1 MRRLVALIALALALW
16 IPSPT
21 RATGYDFVVIAT
33 SQASAPFHPS
43 LPLVPSIGNDG
54 AVAFLATPRSSTE
67 AAIFTGSRPG
77 RRLADYTR
85 VTPPGSPSV
94 SEIGTSIGGAVAFAG
109 SSVAS
114 FGVYRASLGVVTP
127 ILEGAT
133 GPIEPAVNAS
143 GALAYV
149 EAGALRI
156 ADAQGSTTLIQ
167 KNDMIAGGTIF
178 DIVDLPSPDIS
189 DSGQIAFY
197 ADIDFADPTC
207 DEAFMRTTGLGADVI
222 ALGHDTACDFFS
234 SGTVP
239 LAINGLGHVGYAPEL
254 DDAIVGTVFTVFVD
268 SSKIW
273 DSRDPAFAPN
283 LGVSDVAL
291 NDSGK
296 VAFRVEGSG
305 TAGVYTGSDPVS
317 DKVLARGDPLCAS
330 TVTDVEFQRYGID
343 PLGRLAL
350 SVGLADGRR
359 LIVRADPVLDSG
371 GACNVVPEP
380 GPIDAAAAAVAALL
394 CAAGAAHRRA
404 ARGRAARA

>member
-1 MRRLVALIALALALW
+1 MRWPAALIALPLALGVSG
-16 IPSPT
+16 PA
-21 RATGYDFVVIAT
+21 RAVGYDFVVIAS

-94 SEIGTSIGGAVAFAG
+94 SQIGTSISGAVAFSA

-133 GPIEPAVNAS
+133 GSIEPAVNAS
-143 GALAYV
+143 GVLAYV
-149 EAGALRI
+149 DAGALRI

-167 KNDMIAGGTIF
+167 KNDTIAGGMVFGILQ
-178 DIVDLPSPDIS
+178 DPAPDIN
-189 DSGQIAFY
+189 DSGQIAFF
-197 ADIDFADPTC
+197 ADIDFSDPTC
-207 DEAFMRTTGLGADVI
+207 DEAFMRTTGGGADVI
-222 ALGHDTACDFFS
+222 ALGHDDACDWYS

-239 LAINGLGHVGYAPEL
+239 LAINGIGQVAYAPEL
-254 DDAIVGTVFTVFVD
+254 DDAILGTVDTVFVD
-268 SSKIW
+268 SSKVW
-273 DSRDPAFAPN
+273 DARDPAFPPN
-283 LGVSDVAL
+283 LNVSDVAL
-291 NDSGK
+291 NDSGE
-296 VAFRVEGSG
+296 VAFRVEGAG
-305 TAGVYTGSDPVS
+305 AAGVYTGSDPVS
-317 DKVLARGDPLCAS
+317 DKVLAKGDPLCAS
-330 TVTDVEFQRYGID
+330 TVTNVEFQRYGID
-343 PLGRLAL
+343 PLGRIAL
-350 SVGLADGRR
+350 SVSLADGRR

-404 ARGRAARA
+404 TRRSAAHA